1 MKSQPLLL
9 LVAGAA
15 LTVNFWSAAKV
26 HMSFDDAVAEALAAG
41 PGLQALG
48 SSADEG

>member
-1 MKSQPLLL
+1 MKLQPLVL
-9 LVAGAA
+9 LVAGVALAA
-15 LTVNFWSAAKV
+15 GSSSAADV
-26 HMSFDDAVAEALAAG
+26 HLSLDAAVAEALAAG